1 MATGDEI
8 TLKDAFNSSGYR
20 IETLM
25 FADGSEMTVNEV
37 YAEVETLEAFVMN
50 LSSKSSLLAQAMSS
64 FESTDKVV
72 SYSKAD
78 SNFVSNNITIP
89 IVER

>member
-1 MATGDEI
+1 
-8 TLKDAFNSSGYR
+8 
-20 IETLM
+20 M

>member
-1 MATGDEI
+1 
-8 TLKDAFNSSGYR
+8 
-20 IETLM
+20 M

-37 YAEVETLEAFVMN
+37 YAEVETLEAFVTN

-64 FESTDKVV
+64 FESSDKVV
-72 SYSKAD
+72 IYSKAD